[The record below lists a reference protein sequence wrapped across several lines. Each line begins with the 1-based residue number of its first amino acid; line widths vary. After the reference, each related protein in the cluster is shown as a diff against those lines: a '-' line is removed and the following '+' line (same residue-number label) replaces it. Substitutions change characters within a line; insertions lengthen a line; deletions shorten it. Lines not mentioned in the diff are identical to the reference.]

1 MVIFGGADGIDRLEQ
16 IDWLRD
22 RDIAYWG
29 DIDTH
34 GFAWSRSELLMDGL
48 PLQFNMDNMIAL
60 QAGPAFVIVSLPRRR
75 SIQMDAAAKRE
86 EKKKLTNIAKHRILS
101 LLCC

>member
-1 MVIFGGADGIDRLEQ
+1 
-16 IDWLRD
+16 
-22 RDIAYWG
+22 
-29 DIDTH
+29 
-34 GFAWSRSELLMDGL
+34 MDGL
-48 PLQFNMDNMIAL
+48 PPQFKMDDMIAL

-75 SIQMDAAAKRE
+75 SIQMDVAAKRE

>member
-1 MVIFGGADGIDRLEQ
+1 MTSMRC
-16 IDWLRD
+16 
-22 RDIAYWG
+22 IARCAITFWASR
-29 DIDTH
+29 
-34 GFAWSRSELLMDGL
+34 FAWSRSVLLMDGL
-48 PLQFNMDNMIAL
+48 PPQFNMDDMIAL
-60 QAGPAFVIVSLPRRR
+60 RAGPAFVIVSLPRRR

>member
-1 MVIFGGADGIDRLEQ
+1 MVIFGGADGIDRLAQ

-34 GFAWSRSELLMDGL
+34 AFAWSKSELLMDGL

-60 QAGPAFVIVSLPRRR
+60 QAGPAFVIVSLPRCRR
-75 SIQMDAAAKRE
+75 IQMDAAERE

>member
-1 MVIFGGADGIDRLEQ
+1 MTRCAITFWVS
-16 IDWLRD
+16 
-22 RDIAYWG
+22 
-29 DIDTH
+29 
-34 GFAWSRSELLMDGL
+34 GFAWSRSVLLMDGL
-48 PLQFNMDNMIAL
+48 PPQFNMDDMIAL
-60 QAGPAFVIVSLPRRR
+60 RAGLAFVIVSLPRRR

>member
-1 MVIFGGADGIDRLEQ
+1 MVIFGGADGIDRLVQ

-34 GFAWSRSELLMDGL
+34 GFAWSKSELLMDGL

-75 SIQMDAAAKRE
+75 RIQMDAAERE
-86 EKKKLTNIAKHRILS
+86 EKKKLTNIAKHRILF